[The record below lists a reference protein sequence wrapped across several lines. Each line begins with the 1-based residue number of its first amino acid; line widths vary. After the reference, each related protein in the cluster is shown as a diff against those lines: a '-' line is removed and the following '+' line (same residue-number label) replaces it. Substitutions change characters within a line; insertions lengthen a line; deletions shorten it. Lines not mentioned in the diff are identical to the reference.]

1 MIRSLHVSTMRA
13 SDLDAGHEH
22 HALFQ
27 ASTIGALLEGRF
39 DGDITVAELAERGDL
54 GLGTLNGLDGEL
66 IVLDGRFM
74 RADFDGQ
81 IDEVD
86 PTCRSPFAV
95 VVEFE
100 PDFEVEVTEPI
111 GMEGLS
117 GILDPLLAAAGAASA
132 VRVDGHFESVL
143 LRSVP
148 AQKKPYPTL
157 VEVVEQ
163 QHVFE
168 LGPCEGTL
176 VGFRFPDWTEGIE
189 VAGYHLHFVD
199 RALARGGHVLDFTL
213 ASGSV
218 KAESTSDLEVEL
230 PPDVDLEC
238 QVTAARVHEEIEKAE
253 RGRG

>member
-157 VEVVEQ
+157 VEVVDQ

-189 VAGYHLHFVD
+189 VAGYHLHFID
-199 RALARGGHVLDFTL
+199 RARERGGHVLDFTML
-213 ASGSV
+213 RGTV
-218 KAESTSDLEVEL
+218 MLESSSDLNVEL
-230 PPDVDLEC
+230 PPGVELGGEG
-238 QVTAARVHEEIEKAE
+238 VAAEVHAAIEKAE
-253 RGRG
+253 RP